1 MSENNNLE
9 YTNLKDS
16 IDDLRESIVY
26 WKEAA
31 LIERDERSRNIQ
43 NLEKFYALRSS
54 VMEALA
60 YLDILTNSSPY
71 LGALPGCTP
80 DNQILICTRDTL
92 RKALQDAMGGK
103 GL

>member
-16 IDDLRESIVY
+16 IDDLRESVVY

-60 YLDILTNSSPY
+60 YLDILATSEPNNPMLLHS
-71 LGALPGCTP
+71 
-80 DNQILICTRDTL
+80 RDTL

-103 GL
+103 ACE